1 MFIGLGIGVWIVLI
15 TLVLGIARAAHR
27 GDEMSDREGSDL
39 LEATGVR
46 FHTQLPRP
54 HSTIGGVRSR
64 PPLGRRAAASGVDQ
78 QRMIGIAL
86 QMLTVVAHHERPDG
100 QGYPYGLS
108 GAAIPRTARVL
119 AIAEVYDVLTA
130 PDSYL
135 CPRTVEEAVEEL
147 RRVRG
152 KAARRG
158 ARGDVRGDDQRTR
171 RGRPAPTRGR
181 RPQGGARGATA
192 LPGAV
197 LTGQVPPPP
206 AKRPRLSSIEVSASP
221 REHHPSMVTSRSS
234 GCL

>member
-1 MFIGLGIGVWIVLI
+1 MSAGMFIGLGIGVWIVLI

-147 RRVRG
+147 RRVAGEQLDAELVETFAEMISGRG
-152 KAARRG
+152 VGGLRP
-158 ARGDVRGDDQRTR
+158 RGDADLRAELEALRLS
-171 RGRPAPTRGR
+171 PAP
-181 RPQGGARGATA
+181 A
-192 LPGAV
+192 
-197 LTGQVPPPP
+197 
-206 AKRPRLSSIEVSASP
+206 
-221 REHHPSMVTSRSS
+221 
-234 GCL
+234 